1 MNLPLLDAVRRNP
14 AFLRVTGAFGFVAVV
29 TALGLSACATND
41 QVLAYEETSNEDDSG
56 TILADDGSV
65 AQPADS
71 GTDRGVDSSVAKCG
85 DGTLGQGE
93 ECDDGNTTSGD
104 GCSSLCKNEV
114 TTPASCP
121 GTAITLTDSGDA
133 FVGSV
138 TGDTSS
144 GVASIDSAKCG
155 GGTANDLVYTF
166 VPTAA
171 GRATITLQSSFDAIL
186 SARTDCAKGETE
198 VSCMATPSG
207 GGETSI
213 AVSATAGQPISIV
226 VDGADGHSGSFKLDV
241 AIGKTVC
248 GDGLAQLPEQCDDGN
263 TIDGDG
269 CSSTCQLEALGSAQ
283 GTCPGTPFFIAAS
296 TTAKTVSFAGDT
308 SLSAKE
314 NFSSSVCSNDGGPE
328 IVYAFTPAASGALA
342 LSLTASFELPSIMV
356 RRECFSYA
364 TEMLCNDG
372 ADALSPL
379 QRSFPVVADTTYY
392 VVLDSDEVGGPFTLD
407 VTYTPAVCGD
417 GVKQA
422 TEACDDGNTVAGDGC
437 SPTCAFEALPAG
449 ADACPGALIT
459 FAGPTDGTKTF
470 HAFANTINATSDV
483 GTTCAV
489 AGKKDV
495 VYRFNV
501 PSPGYLTAT
510 VAGDFNTALS
520 LRKACTVDTGTAI
533 AAADVNNVAC
543 TNVDKTNIAA
553 ETLNAPIEANTDYFL
568 VVKGGSSSSL
578 TWLSEGSFTLDAS
591 IRPSECGNGVT
602 DGAETCD
609 DGNFLAGD
617 GCDPTCHKEADATQ
631 GISCATAIPIVLDPS
646 TTVTGG
652 YEKSVNGGNF
662 NVVKSNSTAAFP
674 CGATVGAD
682 LIYAMMAPISGVAQV
697 RIDDASYN
705 LSIIARSACTLT
717 SITNVV
723 ACSAKSNG
731 KGNEAVSFKV
741 TAGSTY
747 YLMVDAPSLTDRG
760 SYRMDIALQSESCG
774 DGMVTG
780 SEQCDDTNHVAG
792 DGCDEHCALEPLA
805 GIDTCP
811 GYAVSLTGTGTAPR
825 SKTVSLS
832 TANLSADYASSGT
845 SCGGNARD
853 GVIAVTSDVAGT
865 LDAALTAAWGATFY
879 ARSTC
884 NDATTQLSCSATDTT
899 KAIDTVRSLSVAVK
913 AGVPIY
919 FFVDGLSGATGPATL
934 NLTVTP

>member
-1 MNLPLLDAVRRNP
+1 MNLSLLDAVRRNP

-29 TALGLSACATND
+29 TTLGLGACAAND
-41 QVLAYEETSNEDDSG
+41 QVVAYEDSSDESDSG
-56 TILADDGSV
+56 TIITNDGGGAQTADT
-65 AQPADS
+65 
-71 GTDRGVDSSVAKCG
+71 GTDGGTDSSVATCG

-104 GCSSLCKNEV
+104 GCSSLCKTEV

-121 GTAITLTDSGDA
+121 GTAITLTDSGDS

-138 TGDTSS
+138 TSDTSS
-144 GVASIDSAKCG
+144 GVASIDSTKCG
-155 GGTANDLVYTF
+155 GAASSDLVYTF
-166 VPTAA
+166 IPTVA
-171 GRATITLQSSFDAIL
+171 GRATIKLQASFDAIL
-186 SARTDCAKGETE
+186 SARTDCTKNETE
-198 VSCMATPSG
+198 LSCAATPIG
-207 GGETSI
+207 GGESTI
-213 AVSATAGQPISIV
+213 VVSAAAGKPVYVV

-248 GDGLAQLPEQCDDGN
+248 GDGLAQLPEACDDGN
-263 TIDGDG
+263 TTDGDG

-296 TTAKTVSFAGDT
+296 TTPKTVSFAGDT
-308 SLSAKE
+308 SLSAKK
-314 NFSSSVCSNDGGPE
+314 NFSSSICSNDGGPE
-328 IVYAFTPAASGALA
+328 MVYAFTPEASGALG
-342 LSLTASFELPSIMV
+342 LSLTASFALPSVTV
-356 RRECFSYA
+356 RRECYASA
-364 TEMLCNDG
+364 TENLCQDG
-372 ADALSPL
+372 GDALSPL
-379 QRSFPVVADTTYY
+379 QRSFPVVAGTTYY
-392 VVLDSDEVGGPFTLD
+392 VFIDSDEVGGPFTLD
-407 VTYTPAVCGD
+407 VSYMPALCGD
-417 GVKQA
+417 GVKQ
-422 TEACDDGNTVAGDGC
+422 TPETCDDGNTVSGDGC
-437 SPTCAFEALPAG
+437 SATCAFEALPAG
-449 ADACPGALIT
+449 ADACPGAPIT
-459 FAGPTDGTKTF
+459 FTGPADGAKTF

-520 LRKACTVDTGTAI
+520 LRKACTVDTGTTI
-533 AAADVNNVAC
+533 ATADANNVAC
-543 TNVDKTNIAA
+543 TNVDKSNATA

-568 VVKGGSSSSL
+568 VVKGGGSSSL
-578 TWLSEGSFTLDAS
+578 TWLSEGTFTLDAA

-609 DGNFLAGD
+609 DGNFLSGD

-631 GISCATAIPIVLDPS
+631 GISCETAIPIVLDAS

-652 YEKSVNGGNF
+652 YEKSVHGGNF
-662 NVVKSNSTAAFP
+662 NVVKSNSSAAFP

-682 LIYAMMAPISGVAQV
+682 LIYAMKAPISGVAQV
-697 RIDDASYN
+697 RIDEASYN

-741 TAGSTY
+741 TAGTTY

-760 SYRMDIALQSESCG
+760 SYRMDIALQGESCG

-845 SCGGNARD
+845 TCGGNARD
-853 GVIAVTSDVAGT
+853 GVIAVTSDVTGT
-865 LDAALTAAWGATFY
+865 LDAALTAAWAATFY

-899 KAIDTVRSLSVAVK
+899 KAIDTVRSLSVSVK
-913 AGVPIY
+913 AGVPTY